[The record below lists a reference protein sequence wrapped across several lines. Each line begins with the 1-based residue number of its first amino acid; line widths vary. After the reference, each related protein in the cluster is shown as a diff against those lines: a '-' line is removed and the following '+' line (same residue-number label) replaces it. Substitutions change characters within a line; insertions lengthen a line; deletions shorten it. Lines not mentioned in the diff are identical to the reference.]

1 MGDHYVPQYYLKG
14 FSAAKEELLWVYDK
28 LDRRKFRTQVKNIAN
43 ENRFYSPAIERYLA
57 NVIEGPA
64 NSVLKAI
71 REKNL
76 LTDDDKRLL
85 AEYMAVMWK
94 RVPQGKQ
101 LFRDTA
107 PAVAQK
113 LSARYDSD
121 LDTVASSEPD
131 KAAFVVKRR
140 AEIGEIIKKY
150 SEDPPKDIWLDI
162 IPPERSPHVVAAI
175 KTMTWTFL
183 TFEEEPAF
191 LTCDNPLFYF
201 RSIGVGN
208 PDSEISF
215 PISCHVTLLATW
227 RSDLCQDYMPVT
239 QQIVKEINRRT
250 ASNASRY
257 VYSGYDKDG
266 ILPFVLKGRW
276 MLHKIP

>member
-14 FSAAKEELLWVYDK
+14 FSAEEEELLWVYDK
-28 LDRRKFRTQVKNIAN
+28 LDRRKFKTQVKNIAN
-43 ENRFYSPAIERYLA
+43 ENRFYSPEVESYLA

-71 REKNL
+71 REKKH

-85 AEYMAVMWK
+85 TEYMAVMWK

-101 LFRDTA
+101 IFRDTA

-113 LSARYDSD
+113 LLARYDSD
-121 LDTVASSEPD
+121 LETIASSEPD
-131 KAAFVVKRR
+131 KAAFVLKRR
-140 AEIGEIIKKY
+140 AEIDEIIKKY

-162 IPPERSPHVVAAI
+162 IPSERPPRVVAAI

-201 RSIGVGN
+201 RSIGVGK
-208 PDSEISF
+208 PESEISF

-239 QQIVKEINRRT
+239 RQIVKEINRRT

-257 VYSGYDKDG
+257 VYSGYDEDG

-276 MLHKIP
+276 KLHRIP

>member
-14 FSAAKEELLWVYDK
+14 FSAEEDELLWVYDK
-28 LDRRKFRTQVKNIAN
+28 LDGRKFRTPAKNIAN
-43 ENRFYSPAIERYLA
+43 ENRFYSPEVERYLA

-64 NSVLKAI
+64 NSVLKTI
-71 REKNL
+71 REKNR

-85 AEYMAVMWK
+85 AEYMAVMSK

-113 LSARYDSD
+113 LSARYNAD

-131 KAAFVVKRR
+131 KAAFVAKRR
-140 AEIGEIIKKY
+140 AEMDEIIKEY

-162 IPPERSPHVVAAI
+162 IPPERSPLAVAAI
-175 KTMTWTFL
+175 RSMTWTFL

-201 RSIGVGN
+201 RSMGVGN
-208 PDSEISF
+208 PESEITF
-215 PISCHVTLLATW
+215 PMSCYVTLLATW
-227 RSDLCQDYMPVT
+227 RNDLRQEYVPVT
-239 QQIVKEINRRT
+239 QQLVKEINRRT
-250 ASNASRY
+250 ASNATRY
-257 VYSGYDKDG
+257 VYSGYDKHW
-266 ILPFVLKGRW
+266 ILPFVRKGRW
-276 MLHKIP
+276 ELHRIP

>member
-14 FSAAKEELLWVYDK
+14 FSTEEDEALWVYDK
-28 LDRRKFRTQVKNIAN
+28 LDKRKFRTQAKNIAN
-43 ENRFYSPAIERYLA
+43 ENRFYSPEVEQYLA

-71 REKNL
+71 REKSS
-76 LTDDDKRLL
+76 LTDDSKKLL

-113 LSARYDSD
+113 LSAQYNAD
-121 LDTVASSEPD
+121 LDAIASSEPD
-131 KAAFVVKRR
+131 KAAIIEKRR
-140 AEIGEIIKKY
+140 AEIDEIITKY

-162 IPPERSPHVVAAI
+162 IPPERSPRVVAAI
-175 KTMTWTFL
+175 RSMTWTFL
-183 TFEEEPAF
+183 LFEEAPAF

-208 PDSEISF
+208 PESEITF
-215 PISCHVTLLATW
+215 PISCHITLLATW
-227 RSDLCQDYMPVT
+227 RSDLPQDYVPVT

-250 ASNASRY
+250 ASNATRY
-257 VYSGYDKDG
+257 VYSGYDEDW

-276 MLHKIP
+276 ELHRLL

>member
-14 FSAAKEELLWVYDK
+14 FSTEEDEALWVYDR
-28 LDRRKFRTQVKNIAN
+28 LDKRKFRTQAKNIAN
-43 ENRFYSPAIERYLA
+43 ENSFYSPEVEQYLA

-71 REKNL
+71 REKSP
-76 LTDDDKRLL
+76 LTDDSKKLL

-107 PAVAQK
+107 PVVAQK
-113 LSARYDSD
+113 LSAQYHAD
-121 LDTVASSEPD
+121 LDAIASSEPD
-131 KAAFVVKRR
+131 KALFVAKRR
-140 AEIGEIIKKY
+140 AEIDEIITKY
-150 SEDPPKDIWLDI
+150 SEDPPKDIWLGI
-162 IPPERSPHVVAAI
+162 IPPERSPRVVAAI
-175 KTMTWTFL
+175 RRMLWTFL
-183 TFEEEPAF
+183 MFEEEPVF

-201 RSIGVGN
+201 RRIGVAN
-208 PDSEISF
+208 LESEITF
-215 PISCHVTLLATW
+215 PISCHITLLATW
-227 RSDLCQDYMPVT
+227 KSDLPQDYVPVT

-250 ASNASRY
+250 ASNATRY
-257 VYSGYDKDG
+257 VYSGYDEDW

-276 MLHKIP
+276 ELHRLP